1 MALSAFSTPTSKLKG
16 LVCGALCAMTLLAT
30 AAESPQASASKQAA
44 SKTAPVKLPSLSKL
58 DWQSLNRN
66 QQEALRPLAKQW
78 PELSDTQKKKWIAL
92 SADYNSFSA
101 ADKERL
107 RERMVQWAAL
117 TPRQRMQ
124 ARLNFSA
131 TQRVQ
136 KEDKAERWEV
146 YQSLTAEQKRALA
159 ASAPKPTLAPRLTP
173 ASKAR

>member
-1 MALSAFSTPTSKLKG
+1 MALREFSTNTSKRKG
-16 LVCGALCAMTLLAT
+16 LVCVTLCAMAWLAM
-30 AAESPQASASKQAA
+30 AAEPPQASASKPAS
-44 SKTAPVKLPSLSKL
+44 SKTAPSNQPSLSKL

-92 SADYNSFSA
+92 SANYSKLFP

-159 ASAPKPTLAPRLTP
+159 ASAPKPTLAPRLSP
-173 ASKAR
+173 ASPAR